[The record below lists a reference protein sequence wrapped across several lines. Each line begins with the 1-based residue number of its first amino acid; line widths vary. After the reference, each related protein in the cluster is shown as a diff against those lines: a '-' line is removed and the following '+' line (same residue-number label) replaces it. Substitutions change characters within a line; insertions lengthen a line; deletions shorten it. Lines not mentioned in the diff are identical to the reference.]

1 MPLYDYECTNC
12 GHEASHTVPSSSRD
26 DVMPCSECSA
36 PLNRLFPTN
45 THTKI
50 GSSVDSMDAG
60 KVTQEKNEKLK
71 KKWSGY
77 KGEEQNLRSQLTA
90 MANEKIENQGNKK
103 CY

>member
-1 MPLYDYECTNC
+1 MPLYDYECINC
-12 GHEASHTVPSSSRD
+12 GHEVSHNVRSADRD
-26 DVMPCSECSA
+26 DVMDCSECSA
-36 PLNRLFPTN
+36 PLNRLFPAKV
-45 THTKI
+45 HTKI

-90 MANEKIENQGNKK
+90 MANEKVKNQGKVK
-103 CY
+103 